1 MNMENNEKNN
11 IIGYCTGETSMMKVS
26 FVSKKPITVGEYVYL
41 EYNNQI
47 IIGMIESLFRG
58 TKSLDEEILNP
69 DAIEKILTINGDID
83 EYIRGNITILGD
95 EDNLEI
101 PKTPAKPGTE
111 VKKAGKEILKKVFE
125 KENAI
130 RIGTLVS
137 EPEVPLKLDVNKMVS
152 RHLAILAMTGAG
164 KSNATS
170 IIIDRLLEVNG
181 SILIFDM
188 HGEYEKTKFTNGE
201 SHIIEP
207 LINPRD
213 LSIHEYKK
221 LSKIGENATNQER
234 YLREA
239 YDFADEKIKEG
250 ECTDFI
256 TTMRHEIKNLIEDA
270 ESDDSNM
277 KKYIDAM
284 YQVDFKLDDLRKKY
298 GKILESTDVCDIVS
312 NIEPGKVNIINL
324 SSVDEIGTDIIV
336 HHTLKNV
343 LNRRKLVLN
352 GKEEKKSKRLD
363 FPLFCIIEEAHMLVS
378 QKLPTKS
385 KSIIGQIAREG
396 RKFGVGLCLISQS
409 PKSLDVD
416 ALSQINNRIIL
427 RLVEPGDQKHV
438 QKSSENLSE
447 DLLKQLPSLNIGE
460 AIVLGQ
466 MTKIP
471 TMVKIDKFEGK
482 TVGEDLD
489 ILSLWKKSKEEK
501 EEKIKRD
508 LTQMDEFL

>member
-256 TTMRHEIKNLIEDA
+256 TTMRHEIKNLI
-270 ESDDSNM
+270 
-277 KKYIDAM
+277 
-284 YQVDFKLDDLRKKY
+284 
-298 GKILESTDVCDIVS
+298 
-312 NIEPGKVNIINL
+312 IEPGKVNIINL

-508 LTQMDEFL
+508 LAQMDEFL

>member
-1 MNMENNEKNN
+1 MYELQLNTMGEMNIAFYGEQRTPSRCGRLDQACAYGVSPVLMTFDGNEVFVDKLKLKEQLYWVFAELHGTKDTVKILSDLNKCYPFAETEIEKNVQRALGVYNEKLIN
-11 IIGYCTGETSMMKVS
+11 EAKA
-26 FVSKKPITVGEYVYL
+26 
-41 EYNNQI
+41 
-47 IIGMIESLFRG
+47 
-58 TKSLDEEILNP
+58 
-69 DAIEKILTINGDID
+69 AIEAGDS
-83 EYIRGNITILGD
+83 
-95 EDNLEI
+95 
-101 PKTPAKPGTE
+101 KE
-111 VKKAGKEILKKVFE
+111 VGRLMVEAQAHF
-125 KENAI
+125 
-130 RIGTLVS
+130 
-137 EPEVPLKLDVNKMVS
+137 DKMVAPAS
-152 RHLAILAMTGAG
+152 PVELKAPVLH
-164 KSNATS
+164 
-170 IIIDRLLEVNG
+170 
-181 SILIFDM
+181 SIL
-188 HGEYEKTKFTNGE
+188 
-201 SHIIEP
+201 
-207 LINPRD
+207 
-213 LSIHEYKK
+213 
-221 LSKIGENATNQER
+221 
-234 YLREA
+234 
-239 YDFADEKIKEG
+239 ADEKIKEG

-256 TTMRHEIKNLIEDA
+256 TTMRHEIKNLIEHA

-508 LTQMDEFL
+508 LAQMDEFL